1 MEVNDQIAARI
12 ATAATLQSVFC
23 DNVKLNAASN
33 FRAGCSGV
41 VLMACDVEVKAS
53 DREHYGHAVS

>member
-23 DNVKLNAASN
+23 DNGKLNAASN

-41 VLMACDVEVKAS
+41 VLMACDVEVKAWP
-53 DREHYGHAVS
+53 